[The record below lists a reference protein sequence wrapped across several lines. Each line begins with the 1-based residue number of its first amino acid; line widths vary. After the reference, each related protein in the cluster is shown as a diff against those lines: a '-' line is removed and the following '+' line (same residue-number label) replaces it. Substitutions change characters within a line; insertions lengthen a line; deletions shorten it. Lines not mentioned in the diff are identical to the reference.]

1 MEIDMVEGS
10 VRAIKDKQERDV
22 LLKAWAQMI
31 NCVAH
36 DITTPLASIRL
47 ENSALKKILPK
58 VLEGY
63 QLAVQHKLIEPLL
76 SSSHLE
82 VLESSCTD
90 IENHIH
96 KILAFLSL
104 LRHYN
109 QMLSGHANDPQLHLQ
124 VCLQTLLENYPFR
137 DEERH
142 LVHLEDTH
150 DFQFQGESFFT
161 EYLFFNLIENALSY
175 IQRMNKGEI
184 YLSTGKENHYFIL
197 YFKDTA
203 GALDEKATATV
214 FDSFFIKRDGEIVP
228 GLGFC
233 RLKLLH
239 MGGDI
244 VCKAVKNQYTE
255 FMIKFPKV

>member
-96 KILAFLSL
+96 KILDFLSL

-109 QMLSGHANDPQLHLQ
+109 QMLSGHANDPKLHLQ

-137 DEERH
+137 DEERR

-150 DFQFQGESFFT
+150 DFQFQGESFFI